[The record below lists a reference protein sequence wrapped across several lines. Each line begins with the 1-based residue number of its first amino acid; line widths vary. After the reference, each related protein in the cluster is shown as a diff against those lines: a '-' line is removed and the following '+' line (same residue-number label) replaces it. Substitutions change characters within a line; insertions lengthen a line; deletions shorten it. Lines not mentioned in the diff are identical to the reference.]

1 MKLFKRKGT
10 MRLKAFRVQMY
21 RPILDSGWVNID
33 DITVIVGKNESGKTA
48 LLKALH
54 KFKPF
59 TPDPYTLDREWPRGH
74 RRERSPDAVVV
85 QTRFDFDG
93 EEKDKIGK
101 LLTDQQQP
109 TGVEISKTYEG
120 EYRYEFYPIDLDGI
134 EQVTMERVL
143 FPYRASDIDDPV
155 STELTEVIS
164 QIWDEVTTLVEGH
177 SLSAFTENIETYKN
191 QIDAAVQSDNEQDRE
206 YAEAVIAT
214 LDDLSKLVDAAVT
227 RLEIEKMVSEW
238 IPTFI
243 YMDDHKPFQGIAYLD
258 QINQRKNDNQLTDED
273 ETFLMILEM
282 AELDFDTELQRAT
295 EADKEQRMLDMNDAS
310 LTLTNLLADH
320 WSQREYKVNFTADG
334 HHVIAFVSDEIQ
346 SALVRLNDR
355 SKGFQW
361 FFSFDTTFLY
371 ETQGTFK
378 NAVILLDEP
387 GLHLHAAAQQDLLV
401 RLKKYAEGN
410 QLIYTTHM
418 PFMIDME
425 RLDNIRV
432 CIENKDKGST
442 VSEDFYAADEH
453 ARFPLQAAL
462 GLSISQSL
470 FIGPYNLVVEGVTDF
485 WLLST
490 LATILRSEDR
500 ISLDE
505 RVVITPSGGATKAA
519 YVGTMLQGQQL
530 NVVVLL
536 DSDPE
541 GKKVAEGLIKKW
553 IMEDKHV
560 LLLGDVIERGD
571 ETTLEDLFP
580 DEFYLEF
587 VNKAYEK
594 ELGNNLLTVE
604 EIKADR
610 QPQIVRRINAAFKN
624 REMGLNSEGWA
635 FNKGR
640 VAKLL
645 MTELPQRNVA
655 DLPDEMV
662 THLEKLFQSINNA
675 MPRLKDGPIAGKAT

>member
-1 MKLFKRKGT
+1 

-59 TPDPYTLDREWPRGH
+59 THDPYTLDREWPRGH
-74 RRERSPDAVVV
+74 RKERSPDAVVV
-85 QTRFDFDG
+85 QTRFDFED

-101 LLTDQQQP
+101 LLTEQQQP

-120 EYRYEFYPIDLDGI
+120 EYRYKFFPMDLDSI
-134 EQVTMERVL
+134 EQVTMDRVL
-143 FPYRASDIDDPV
+143 LPYRAPDIDDPV

-164 QIWDEVTTLVEGH
+164 QILDQVTKLIESH
-177 SLSAFTENIETYKN
+177 SLSAFTENIETYKS
-191 QIDAAVQSDNEQDRE
+191 QIDAAVQSDNEQDIE
-206 YAEAVIAT
+206 YAKAVIVA
-214 LDDLSKLVDAAVT
+214 LDDLSKLVDAAVV
-227 RLEIEKMVSEW
+227 RLKIEKMVSEW

-282 AELDFDTELQRAT
+282 AGLDFDTELQRAT
-295 EADKEQRMLDMNDAS
+295 EADREQRMLDMNDAS

-320 WSQREYKVNFTADG
+320 WSQREYEVKFEADG
-334 HHVIAFVSDEIQ
+334 YHVIAFVSDEIQ
-346 SALVRLNDR
+346 SSLVPLNER

-387 GLHLHAAAQQDLLV
+387 GLHLHAAAQRDLLV
-401 RLKKYAEGN
+401 RLKEYAKGN

-470 FIGPYNLVVEGVTDF
+470 FIGPYNLVVEGITDF

-490 LATILRSEDR
+490 LATILRSENR
-500 ISLDE
+500 TSLDE

-519 YVGTMLQGQQL
+519 YVATMLQGQEL

-541 GKKVAEGLIKKW
+541 GKRVAEGLIKKW

-560 LLLGDVIERGD
+560 LLLGDVIGRKD

-604 EIKADR
+604 EIKAER

-635 FNKGR
+635 FTFNKGS
-640 VAKLL
+640 VAKQL
-645 MTELPQRNVA
+645 MIELPQRNVA